1 MPRYNICGGSRIETH
16 RRESTNNIRQV
27 DFASTRPYSHR
38 RRIPWHTTGFC

>member
-1 MPRYNICGGSRIETH
+1 MLSYIICGGSRIETH

-27 DFASTRPYSHR
+27 DFASTRPCPHR